1 MLSVPHLLCCFP
13 RRPRFLGRIPRSK
26 LMTLNIVQEGSGCM
40 INGVYPIKHEPQHY
54 VPARGDQIVQT
65 WSDIYA
71 LADLAGKF
79 MHETTQCCQHTDTH
93 T

>member
-1 MLSVPHLLCCFP
+1 
-13 RRPRFLGRIPRSK
+13 
-26 LMTLNIVQEGSGCM
+26 M